1 MSIDKGV
8 YSPSFDDDDSD
19 LSLEPMGLES
29 IAAMK
34 EGRSLLERGE
44 EDSLKEVGPASM
56 AALTEQDSLDLVE
69 MGPTSMAAF
78 AAARPTVAGKSKEVN
93 GELKEGSVP
102 VPQPKPRRKPQAQ
115 EDKNLTDLY
124 AENARLRGQKVE
136 LEQQLDRAKRE
147 GDDRAKQQE
156 KMIGRLTAQLEVQS
170 EQYRSLIHHI
180 EFIYLLTFDARGS
193 QLLAYI
199 PSQAH
204 EARASV
210 YICHGDD
217 DHEFDHQD

>member
-56 AALTEQDSLDLVE
+56 AALTEEQDSLDLVE

-78 AAARPTVAGKSKEVN
+78 AATRPTVAGKSKEVN
-93 GELKEGSVP
+93 GVLKEGSVP

-136 LEQQLDRAKRE
+136 LEQQLDRTKRE

-180 EFIYLLTFDARGS
+180 GIYIFAD
-193 QLLAYI
+193 
-199 PSQAH
+199 
-204 EARASV
+204 
-210 YICHGDD
+210 
-217 DHEFDHQD
+217 F